1 MRLAHALV
9 AGGLAVTSL
18 AAPAAAISVEPR
30 AAGGQRVLL
39 VTGEFKHQDDALFKR
54 AVERAGRVDEVW
66 FSSPGGNVMAALE
79 IGRYLRKSGLATRVP
94 SGASCASACTYAFIG
109 GVFRAVDPTAKVGVH
124 NSTVS
129 GNDELLARVAR
140 IIRENGVAGAY
151 LVVNIVERM
160 AATIAAEQARYLME
174 MTVSSEL
181 MKPITGTYS
190 VDMHWLTPA
199 ELRRYNVVNQ

>member
-1 MRLAHALV
+1 MRSLLSAASCL
-9 AGGLAVTSL
+9 LTVTASS
-18 AAPAAAISVEPR
+18 PAAAIGVDQR
-30 AAGGQRVLL
+30 VIGGQNIVL
-39 VTGEFKHQDDALFKR
+39 VTGEFQQQDGARFKR
-54 AVERAGRVDEVW
+54 AMERAGRIDEVW

-94 SGASCASACTYAFIG
+94 SGASCASACTYAFVG
-109 GVFRAVDPTAKVGVH
+109 GVFRAVDPTARVGVH

-129 GNDELLARVAR
+129 GNDELLAKVTR

-160 AATIAAEQARYLME
+160 AATIAGEQARYLME

-181 MKPITGTYS
+181 MKPITGTFS

-199 ELRRYNVVNQ
+199 ELRRYNVINQ

>member
-1 MRLAHALV
+1 MRRSLSVAAFLLA
-9 AGGLAVTSL
+9 G
-18 AAPAAAISVEPR
+18 AAASSAAAITAE
-30 AAGGQRVLL
+30 QRVVAGQSVLW
-39 VTGEFKHQDDALFKR
+39 VTGEFQYQDGAKFKR
-54 AVERAGRVDEVW
+54 AVERAGRIDEVW
-66 FSSPGGNVMAALE
+66 FSSSGGNVMAALE

-109 GVFRAVDPTAKVGVH
+109 GVFRAVDPTARVGVH

-129 GNDELLARVAR
+129 GNDELLALVTRT
-140 IIRENGVAGAY
+140 IREKGAAGAY
-151 LVVNIVERM
+151 LVVNLVEKM

-199 ELRRYNVVNQ
+199 ELRQYNVVNQ

>member
-1 MRLAHALV
+1 MKLALALV
-9 AGGLAVTSL
+9 AGGLTAASL
-18 AAPAAAISVEPR
+18 AAPAAAISVEQR
-30 AAGGQRVLL
+30 LVAGQSVLW
-39 VTGEFKHQDDALFKR
+39 VTGEFQYQDGTKFKR
-54 AVERAGRVDEVW
+54 AVERAGRIDEVW
-66 FSSPGGNVMAALE
+66 FSSPGGNVMAGLE
-79 IGRYLRKSGLATRVP
+79 IGRYLRRSGLATRVP

-129 GNDELLARVAR
+129 GNDELLALVTRM
-140 IIRENGVAGAY
+140 IREKGAAGAY
-151 LVVNIVERM
+151 IIINLVEKM

-181 MKPITGTYS
+181 MTPITGTYS